1 MEKKQGIIIAL
12 IIVCILSVAVVMIYL
27 NMDNDGPVI
36 TVDSSKVVPYSAD
49 QGEDVLK
56 SYAKAVD
63 EKDGDV
69 SSSIIIENVYIM
81 PDMTKAKVIYVA
93 RDSDNNVTKYSYII
107 AYEASDE
114 EMSGEAGT
122 ESTDSQTVTEIET
135 ETKSTEQVTTAT
147 AATASAA
154 SADSKGTTEAVTKA
168 GGPRLILSATEAT
181 VAKGGSFNIMK
192 YISSLSDDKDTSDV
206 LSRRIIVGGSY
217 TTAKTGNYT
226 LDIYCTDSDYNESN
240 HVEFILHVE

>member
-12 IIVCILSVAVVMIYL
+12 MIVCILSVAVVMIYL
-27 NMDNDGPVI
+27 NADNNGPVI
-36 TVDSSKVVPYSAD
+36 TVDSSKVVPYSAN

-69 SSSIIIENVYIM
+69 SSSIIIENVYVM

-93 RDSDNNVTKYSYII
+93 KDHDDNVTKYNYII

-114 EMSGEAGT
+114 EINGNSETA
-122 ESTDSQTVTEIET
+122 STDSQTET
-135 ETKSTEQVTTAT
+135 ESETTTKSTEQAATTTAN
-147 AATASAA
+147 
-154 SADSKGTTEAVTKA
+154 SKETTKSTTVSVTEAVTKP
-168 GGPRLILSATEAT
+168 GGPKLVLSETEAT
-181 VAKGGSFNIMK
+181 VAKDGGFNIMK
-192 YISSLSDDKDTSDV
+192 YISSVSDDKDTSDV

>member
-12 IIVCILSVAVVMIYL
+12 MIVCILSVAVVMIYL
-27 NMDNDGPVI
+27 NVDNNGPVI

-69 SSSIIIENVYIM
+69 SSSIIIENVYVM
-81 PDMTKAKVIYVA
+81 PDMEKAKVIYVA
-93 RDSDNNVTKYSYII
+93 RDHDNNVTKYNYVI

-114 EMSGEAGT
+114 EISGKAGT
-122 ESTDSQTVTEIET
+122 ESTDAQTETESET
-135 ETKSTEQVTTAT
+135 ETMSVEQVTTT
-147 AATASAA
+147 AAN
-154 SADSKGTTEAVTKA
+154 SKETTKSTTEAVTKA
-168 GGPRLILSATEAT
+168 GGPKLVLSESEAT

-192 YISSLSDDKDTSDV
+192 YISSVSDDKDASDV
-206 LSRRIIVGGSY
+206 LSRRIIIGGSY
-217 TTAKTGNYT
+217 TTAKAGDYT
-226 LDIYCTDSDYNESN
+226 LDVYCTDSDYNESN

>member
-114 EMSGEAGT
+114 EMGGEAGT

-135 ETKSTEQVTTAT
+135 ETKSIEQSTVATAT
-147 AATASAA
+147 AA

-192 YISSLSDDKDTSDV
+192 YISSLSDDKDTSDI